1 MSAVPAAESGEPS
14 PRVRLDGQGRYV
26 DYAPRSYAVI
36 GMYAVLV
43 AVLLYLNGGANY
55 AVPSLPLILAAVLLV
70 YLGRYVSTRYVMDSE
85 TLAAKRLFGSRK
97 VRLEEI
103 RNIELAN
110 LREIGPMGMF
120 GTWGWRS
127 RVFSPT
133 LGPFDSIHTVSKG
146 VLVSAGAVPMFLSPR
161 DPIAF
166 ARELSRRARSWG
178 VELPPIPVS
187 VSARGRA

>member
-1 MSAVPAAESGEPS
+1 MSATLSGESGDPA
-14 PRVRLDGQGRYV
+14 PRVRLDAQGRYV
-26 DYAPRSYAVI
+26 DYAPRSYAVV

-55 AVPSLPLILAAVLLV
+55 AVPSLPLILAAVLLI
-70 YLGRYVSTRYVMDSE
+70 YLGRYVSTRYVMDSD
-85 TLAAKRLFGSRK
+85 TLSAKRLFGSRK

-127 RVFSPT
+127 RVFSPA
-133 LGPFDSIHTVSKG
+133 LGSFDSIHTVSKG

-161 DPIAF
+161 DPMAF

-187 VSARGRA
+187 VSARGRV